1 MLRTGTTSAH
11 SIGLASSQM
20 KEDAVNAKD
29 YSSSWIPDEI
39 PLDKPS
45 AARIYDY
52 LLGGYHN
59 FECDRI
65 AVEKILELR
74 PHVQLA
80 ALANRAFLRRAIHF
94 LLEQGIDQFLDI
106 GSGIPTAG
114 NVHELVQSRN
124 PTAHVV
130 YVDIDPVAVAHSRAI
145 LVENPTSTAIRAD
158 LRQPDTILNHPEV
171 RELLNF
177 DRPLGLMLVAVLHY
191 LVDDQQAYHAVRVLS
206 RALVPSSYMVI
217 AHTAAET
224 LPPIKGTEQ
233 EILRPVT
240 TTKSRTHE
248 EIHRFFEDFDLVEPG
263 LVYSPLWRPEGP
275 EDVLLEEPEKSVA
288 YVGIGRKL
296 GPDAGQGA
304 AAG

>member
-1 MLRTGTTSAH
+1 MLRAGNFAGDRA
-11 SIGLASSQM
+11 GLVSSQI

-80 ALANRAFLRRAIHF
+80 ALANRAFLRRAVHF
-94 LLEQGIDQFLDI
+94 MLEQGIDQFLDI

-124 PTAHVV
+124 PAAHVV

-145 LVENPTSTAIRAD
+145 LDENPIATAIRAD
-158 LRQPDTILNHPEV
+158 LRQPETILNHPEV
-171 RELLNF
+171 RELLDF

-191 LVDDQQAYHAVRVLS
+191 IVDDQQAYHAVQVLA
-206 RALVPSSYMVI
+206 RALVPGSYMAI
-217 AHTAAET
+217 AHTAAEA
-224 LPPIKGTEQ
+224 LPPFKGSEQ
-233 EILRPVT
+233 EILRPVA
-240 TTKSRTHE
+240 TTKKRTHE
-248 EIHRFFEDFDLVEPG
+248 EILRFFEGFALVEPG

-275 EDVLLEEPEKSVA
+275 EDILLEEPDKSVA
-288 YVGIGRKL
+288 FVGVGRKL
-296 GPDAGQGA
+296 GPHDGENATAG
-304 AAG
+304 

>member
-1 MLRTGTTSAH
+1 
-11 SIGLASSQM
+11 
-20 KEDAVNAKD
+20 VNAKD
-29 YSSSWIPDEI
+29 YSSSWIPAEV

-52 LLGGYHN
+52 MLGGYHN

-74 PHVQLA
+74 PHIQLA
-80 ALANRAFLRRAIHF
+80 ALANRAFLRRAVHF

-114 NVHELVQSRN
+114 NVHELAQSGN
-124 PTAHVV
+124 PAAHVV

-145 LVENPTSTAIRAD
+145 LDENPTATAIRAD
-158 LRQPDTILNHPEV
+158 LRQPETILNHPEV
-171 RELLNF
+171 RELLDF

-191 LVDDQQAYHAVRVLS
+191 IVDDQQAYHAVRVLS
-206 RALVPSSYMVI
+206 GALVPGSYMST
-217 AHTAAET
+217 AHTAAEA
-224 LPPIKGTEQ
+224 LPPVKGTQQ
-233 EILRPVT
+233 EILRPVA
-240 TTKSRTHE
+240 TTKNRTHA
-248 EIHRFFEDFDLVEPG
+248 EILRFFEGFSLIEPG

-288 YVGIGRKL
+288 FVGVGRKL
-296 GPDAGQGA
+296 ESGGGEDVATG
-304 AAG
+304 